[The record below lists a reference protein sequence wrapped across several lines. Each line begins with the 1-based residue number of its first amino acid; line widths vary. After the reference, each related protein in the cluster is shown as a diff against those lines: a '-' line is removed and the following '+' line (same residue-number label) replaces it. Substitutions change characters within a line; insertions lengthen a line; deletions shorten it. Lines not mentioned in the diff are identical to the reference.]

1 MFWYVACTQDCQSE
15 NMTHRTDKKRFWTTL
30 AAVNIAAMIY
40 PVGLYVQA
48 DSNDQQLFATI
59 VLVGAAFLLAL
70 TDTVSALVAYMQ

>member
-1 MFWYVACTQDCQSE
+1 
-15 NMTHRTDKKRFWTTL
+15 MTHRTDKKRFWTTL
-30 AAVNIAAMIY
+30 AAVNITAMIY